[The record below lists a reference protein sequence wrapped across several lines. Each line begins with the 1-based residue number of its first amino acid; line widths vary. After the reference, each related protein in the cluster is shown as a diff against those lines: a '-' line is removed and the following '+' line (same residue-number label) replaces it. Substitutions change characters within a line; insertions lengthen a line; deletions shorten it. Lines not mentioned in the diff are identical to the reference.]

1 MYCISCCDHGWPV
14 NERARTRHTSCACVC
29 VSVWREI
36 CGVLDSFSGDVRRFL
51 VGIYQ
56 ACVRRLN
63 ANACFRPDLM
73 CVVALTAHECNTCF
87 FLHLRARRPSGS
99 GSPQLRFD
107 GCLKVHKSQTP
118 NLICTL
124 LMHLLMGSNPAHTH
138 TQLMLIMR
146 YYAQTLGIVSAFEF
160 LRVRTRNVVQPA
172 RSRARNYELRQQL
185 LANAATSARRIGV
198 ISMLTR
204 A

>member
-1 MYCISCCDHGWPV
+1 
-14 NERARTRHTSCACVC
+14 
-29 VSVWREI
+29 
-36 CGVLDSFSGDVRRFL
+36 
-51 VGIYQ
+51 
-56 ACVRRLN
+56 
-63 ANACFRPDLM
+63 
-73 CVVALTAHECNTCF
+73 
-87 FLHLRARRPSGS
+87 
-99 GSPQLRFD
+99 
-107 GCLKVHKSQTP
+107 
-118 NLICTL
+118 
-124 LMHLLMGSNPAHTH
+124 
-138 TQLMLIMR
+138 MLIMR